1 MSYKITNNKNFID
14 NLSRDT
20 AIRRNEARKSSF
32 NDVFQN
38 ELNKKE
44 GVTIS
49 NHAAERLKDRDIHLD
64 ETDMEKINEGINLA
78 SDKGCRECVIFYKDA
93 ALVTSI
99 KNRTIITAMDKESS
113 RGNIFTNVD
122 SVLLL

>member
-99 KNRTIITAMDKESS
+99 KNRTIITAMDKENS